1 VKEVITVTD
10 FTGGPGLAAFI
21 ATFSV
26 VLVTLVLMRS
36 LNKQLRK
43 VRTSPPVDEGV
54 VANATATAL
63 GVEDDD
69 SRSGEERG
77 EPGDR

>member
-1 VKEVITVTD
+1 MKEVITVTD

-43 VRTSPPVDEGV
+43 VRTSPPVDEGG
-54 VANATATAL
+54 VANATAL
-63 GVEDDD
+63 GVEDNDG
-69 SRSGEERG
+69 RSGELTG